1 MTLTPLLTASPII
14 QVHAWAAVAAF
25 LIGIAMLLRRKG
37 TAAHKAI
44 GRIWVALMVIV
55 AGSSFFIW
63 ELRQVGPFSWIH
75 LLSVGT
81 LVALFLAVRDIRRGR
96 VEAHRS
102 AMIMIFFGALVV
114 AGAFTFMPG
123 RIMHAVAFGG

>member
-1 MTLTPLLTASPII
+1 MTLTPLLTASPVI
-14 QVHAWAAVAAF
+14 QVHAYAAIAAF
-25 LIGIAMLLRRKG
+25 LIGIVMLLRRKG
-37 TAAHKAI
+37 TVTHKAV